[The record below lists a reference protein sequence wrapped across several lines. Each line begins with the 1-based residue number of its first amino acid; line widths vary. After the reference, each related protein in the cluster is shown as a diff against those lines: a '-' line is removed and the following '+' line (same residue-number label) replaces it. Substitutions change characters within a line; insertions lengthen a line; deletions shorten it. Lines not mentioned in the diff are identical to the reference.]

1 MITFYQVWCSQKRAG
16 WSWLGTNEIGRCS
29 VMVSDVYLFR
39 IYEIIS
45 TLPKSFYLGFSISLR
60 KRLIS
65 IKCFQKFFVPAVD
78 NIRLN
83 LGGDSVSEDQ
93 VSFTVTPLQKLFNS
107 SPYFVIQVIII
118 TLIKQGLSF
127 DWFLKAAKGL

>member
-1 MITFYQVWCSQKRAG
+1 
-16 WSWLGTNEIGRCS
+16 
-29 VMVSDVYLFR
+29 MVSDVYLFR

-45 TLPKSFYLGFSISLR
+45 TLSKSFYLGFSISLR
-60 KRLIS
+60 KRLIN

-127 DWFLKAAKGL
+127 D